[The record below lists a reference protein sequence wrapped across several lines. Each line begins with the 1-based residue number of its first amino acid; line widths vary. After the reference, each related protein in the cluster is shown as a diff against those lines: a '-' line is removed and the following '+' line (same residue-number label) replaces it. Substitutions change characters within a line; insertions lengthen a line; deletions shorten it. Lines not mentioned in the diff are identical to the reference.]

1 MPSHRGA
8 TTAATVLLGFAAF
21 MLALGIVAGIWY
33 GRYANDQ
40 LSDSVGRSIVLGLAI
55 ALGSLVLASLL
66 AFFGFVLD
74 LLVEIA
80 ENTSV

>member
-1 MPSHRGA
+1 
-8 TTAATVLLGFAAF
+8 
-21 MLALGIVAGIWY
+21 
-33 GRYANDQ
+33 
-40 LSDSVGRSIVLGLAI
+40 LAI